1 MMQLLVLSKIL
12 VLNNFV
18 FFSEHLEPLELVL
31 RSTDAEGIFYCNGQ
45 IDFKKRRSKLTA
57 SIDYPIS
64 TSPKFQLKTEEMNST
79 TIRIRIKPN
88 GFIGVNRISCHW
100 NDNLTYGQAADLII
114 GGIEIMKRKFLTKSY
129 FHFIGNKPNS

>member
-1 MMQLLVLSKIL
+1 L
-12 VLNNFV
+12 
-18 FFSEHLEPLELVL
+18 FFEHLEPLELVL

-45 IDFKKRRSKLTA
+45 V
-57 SIDYPIS
+57 DYPIL
-64 TSPKFQLKTEEMNST
+64 TSPKFELKTEEMNST

-114 GGIEIMKRKFLTKSY
+114 GGIKIMKRKFLTKSY
-129 FHFIGNKPNS
+129 FHFIANKPNS